1 MEQKIVFLDVDGTLT
16 LPNGEVSD
24 NVKKSIQ
31 QVRQNGHYVF
41 LCTGRN
47 KAGVQSLM
55 PIGFDG
61 IICSAGGYIEYNG
74 KKIYESCLK
83 EEDVKEARE
92 VFDRNGIMYNLETT
106 HMTFQNDDMNE
117 AFIKIHLKDDD
128 MNSEL
133 TRLLN
138 EQKDRF
144 NIHSI
149 EEYEAHPLPVQKL
162 CFMTYSEESL
172 KEPRT
177 ILSKKYNFI
186 VHEFLST
193 HIINGEIIIKGTNK
207 GNAVRFVVEHLGLSM
222 KNTICFGDSMNDL
235 EMIEVCEHSVVLGN
249 GSEVLKS
256 FATTVCES
264 VHDDGVYHEMKR
276 LGLCS

>member
-1 MEQKIVFLDVDGTLT
+1 
-16 LPNGEVSD
+16 
-24 NVKKSIQ
+24 
-31 QVRQNGHYVF
+31 
-41 LCTGRN
+41 
-47 KAGVQSLM
+47 
-55 PIGFDG
+55 
-61 IICSAGGYIEYNG
+61 
-74 KKIYESCLK
+74 
-83 EEDVKEARE
+83 
-92 VFDRNGIMYNLETT
+92 
-106 HMTFQNDDMNE
+106 MTFQNDDMNE

-193 HIINGEIIIKGTNK
+193 HMVKLLLKEQIK
-207 GNAVRFVVEHLGLSM
+207 
-222 KNTICFGDSMNDL
+222 
-235 EMIEVCEHSVVLGN
+235 EMQYALLLNILACQ
-249 GSEVLKS
+249 
-256 FATTVCES
+256 
-264 VHDDGVYHEMKR
+264 
-276 LGLCS
+276 